1 MERME
6 RRLRRM
12 ERMEWRLPSE
22 VDYKGKMPL
31 YILYSH
37 SSKCNGPTGV
47 SFLALY
53 NPQKSNQFIPLSL
66 MLFAV
71 LCCYIHVP
79 VIMPRPICGRAYGE
93 PDYRVLYG

>member
-6 RRLRRM
+6 RRLRRWN
-12 ERMEWRLPSE
+12 EWNGGCLVRLTIKE
-22 VDYKGKMPL
+22 
-31 YILYSH
+31 
-37 SSKCNGPTGV
+37 KCHCIYCIVISLNVMVPPEF

-53 NPQKSNQFIPLSL
+53 NPQKSNQFTPLSL

-71 LCCYIHVP
+71 LCCCIHVP